1 MIETGFLDSN
11 LYNWVVLPLFI
22 FFARACDVA
31 IGTIRII
38 LLSRGKK
45 KLVPVLGFVE
55 MIIWL
60 LAVRSVIVNLTN
72 PICYLAFAAGFAMGN
87 YIGILFEEKLAM
99 GVVVVRV
106 ITRVEGEQLF
116 NYLKEKGFGVTSI
129 QAVGSTGPV
138 NVIFTIVERTKVK
151 RVIRIIRKFNPRAF
165 YTIEDVRSL
174 NDDVFEVQK
183 SERTRIQLGKK

>member
-22 FFARACDVA
+22 FLARACDVA

-60 LAVRSVIVNLTN
+60 LAVRLVIVNLTN